1 MQEVRKAGGQE
12 CPRPS
17 RKIANGYFGRDLMG
31 NRNFP
36 VVALLLATVAG
47 CSRSRETPPPD
58 VVPVSGTLTYRGE
71 PVADAR
77 LTFWAD
83 DESEPAFALTDR
95 QGRFRCVSNDADG
108 IASGEY
114 LVTVSRAGGGIPEK
128 YADADSSPL
137 RVSVEQEDANLVI
150 KLED

>member
-1 MQEVRKAGGQE
+1 M
-12 CPRPS
+12 
-17 RKIANGYFGRDLMG
+17 
-31 NRNFP
+31 
-36 VVALLLATVAG
+36 ALLLAPAAG
-47 CSRSRETPPPD
+47 CSHSAATAPRD
-58 VVPVSGTLTYRGE
+58 VLAVSGTLTYRGE

-95 QGRFRCVSNDADG
+95 QGKFRCVSNDADG
-108 IASGEY
+108 IAPGEY
-114 LVTVSRAGGGIPEK
+114 LVTVSRAGRGIPEK
-128 YADADSSPL
+128 YADVDSSPL

>member
-1 MQEVRKAGGQE
+1 MAGKSLPISSRDGMAVRNLA
-12 CPRPS
+12 
-17 RKIANGYFGRDLMG
+17 
-31 NRNFP
+31 
-36 VVALLLATVAG
+36 VVALLLATLAG
-47 CSRSRETPPPD
+47 CSRSGETAPPD
-58 VVPVSGTLTYRGE
+58 VLSVSGTLTYRGE

-83 DESEPAFALTDR
+83 DEPEPAFALTDR
-95 QGRFRCVSNDADG
+95 QGRFKCVSNDADG
-108 IASGEY
+108 IAPGEY

-128 YADADSSPL
+128 YADAESSPL